1 MSEAFIYLYH
11 LLHKATWAKLPCR
24 GSPGHLTMH
33 MEKQSSQGG
42 QNIFLIQDIL
52 ILSS

>member
-11 LLHKATWAKLPCR
+11 LLHKATRAKLPCR
-24 GSPGHLTMH
+24 GSPGHLAMH
-33 MEKQSSQGG
+33 MERQSSQEG

-52 ILSS
+52 ILV